1 MRQLLRKVFGGHPAA
16 AGCAV
21 VALMAAGLAASPARA
36 QCGSPPDP
44 RVNTAGYASWCSCM
58 GGSYNYQTTACTGA
72 TGPRQPSGGTVRG
85 GGGSWPAQ
93 HWYCRARASNG
104 ASGWGRYGD
113 RAAAER
119 SALLNC
125 DSYARGRACRI
136 TSCSYIGGSP
146 PADTA
151 SRSYSAPPPPVT
163 AQPPANM
170 SPPFGPFRQPTA
182 ICGSRKCL
190 ADQICG
196 PTNKCYDPSRHFY
209 CGKTL
214 CVKGRN
220 YPAGS
225 ACGKCGPEPSQAGRV
240 APLSPFP
247 FASQTCSQCY
257 HKLKN
262 DIRFGFLTNRP
273 PSYIVHAI
281 AGYENCKQKASG
293 ACTAGDGFR
302 TAVRGCA
309 SPSFNHEGSRAC
321 VSHALIN
328 DTEN

>member
-1 MRQLLRKVFGGHPAA
+1 MWRSIQRIVAA
-16 AGCAV
+16 H
-21 VALMAAGLAASPARA
+21 AGLAAFVLFCFIMAGVAASPAQA

-44 RVNTAGYASWCSCM
+44 RSNSAGYSSWCSCM

-72 TGPRQPSGGTVRG
+72 HGPSQRGGGTQS

-119 SALLNC
+119 TALSNC
-125 DSYARGRACRI
+125 DNYARGRACRI
-136 TSCSYIGGSP
+136 IGCSYVGGTP

-151 SRSYSAPPPPVT
+151 SPSYSAPPPPAAT
-163 AQPPANM
+163 AQPPDA

-182 ICGSRKCL
+182 TCGGRKCM

-196 PTNKCYDPSRHFY
+196 PTNRCYDPSRHFY
-209 CGKTL
+209 CGKTQ

-220 YPAGS
+220 YPAAS
-225 ACGKCGPEPSQAGRV
+225 ACGQCAAQEAQTRPAPPS
-240 APLSPFP
+240 LFP
-247 FASQTCSQCY
+247 FAAQTCEQCY
-257 HKLKN
+257 RKLKN

-273 PSYIVHAI
+273 PSYIVHAV
-281 AGYENCKQKASG
+281 AGYENCKQKVSG

-302 TAVRGCA
+302 TTVRGCA

-321 VSHALIN
+321 VSHTLKN
-328 DTEN
+328 DPGNF

>member
-1 MRQLLRKVFGGHPAA
+1 MRQSIQRNRAA
-16 AGCAV
+16 LAAV
-21 VALMAAGLAASPARA
+21 ICFVAAFLAASPAQA

-44 RVNTAGYASWCSCM
+44 RSNSAGYSSWCSCM

-72 TGPRQPSGGTVRG
+72 TGPKRPGGGTASGGND
-85 GGGSWPAQ
+85 WPAQ

-113 RAAAER
+113 RGAAER
-119 SALLNC
+119 SALSNC
-125 DSYARGRACRI
+125 DNYARGRACRL
-136 TSCSYIGGSP
+136 TGCSYIGGTP
-146 PADTA
+146 PDEQQATP
-151 SRSYSAPPPPVT
+151 SYSAPPPPPPAAT
-163 AQPPANM
+163 AQPPDA
-170 SPPFGPFRQPTA
+170 SPPFGAFRQPSTT
-182 ICGSRKCL
+182 CGGRKCL

-209 CGKTL
+209 CGKMQ

-247 FASQTCSQCY
+247 FAAQTCEQCY
-257 HKLKN
+257 GKLKN
-262 DIRFGFLTNRP
+262 DIRFGFLTNQP
-273 PSYIVHAI
+273 QSYVTHAV

-293 ACTAGDGFR
+293 ACTAGDGLR

-309 SPSFNHEGSRAC
+309 STSFNHQGSRDC
-321 VSHALIN
+321 VSNVLKN
-328 DTEN
+328 DPGN

>member
-1 MRQLLRKVFGGHPAA
+1 MRQSLQQKFAAFAA
-16 AGCAV
+16 AACFI
-21 VALMAAGLAASPARA
+21 AAFLAASPAQA

-44 RVNTAGYASWCSCM
+44 RSNTAGYASWCSCM

-72 TGPRQPSGGTVRG
+72 TGPKRPGGGTAS

-119 SALLNC
+119 SALANC
-125 DSYARGRACRI
+125 DNYARGRACRL
-136 TSCSYIGGSP
+136 TGCSYIGGTP
-146 PADTA
+146 PDEQQATP
-151 SRSYSAPPPPVT
+151 SYSAPPPPAAT
-163 AQPPANM
+163 AQPPDA
-170 SPPFGPFRQPTA
+170 SPPFGAFRQPTA
-182 ICGSRKCL
+182 TCGGRKCL

-209 CGKTL
+209 CGKTQ

-225 ACGKCGPEPSQAGRV
+225 ACGKCGPEPSQSGRV

-247 FASQTCSQCY
+247 FAAQTCEQCY
-257 HKLKN
+257 GKLKN

-273 PSYIVHAI
+273 ASYVTQAV

-309 SPSFNHEGSRAC
+309 STSFNHEGSRAC
-321 VSHALIN
+321 VSHALKN
-328 DTEN
+328 DPGN